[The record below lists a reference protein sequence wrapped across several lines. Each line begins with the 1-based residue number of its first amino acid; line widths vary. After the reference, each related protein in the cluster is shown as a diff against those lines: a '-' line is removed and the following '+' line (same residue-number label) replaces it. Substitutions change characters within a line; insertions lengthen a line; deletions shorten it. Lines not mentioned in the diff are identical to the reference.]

1 MNYNEYN
8 ETIRRDIAKEFGI
21 TKPMSANEIKTMV
34 NDWAMLSKDEQ
45 KDVILNSSR
54 PNRLGFILD

>member
-1 MNYNEYN
+1 MNTIYNE
-8 ETIRRDIAKEFGI
+8 IQKEFGI
-21 TKPMSANEIKTMV
+21 TKPMSTKEIKAMV
-34 NDWAMLSKDEQ
+34 NDWAILSKDEQ